1 MSKTIKGTLLGVLLA
16 AFAVWCAN
24 ELLRVRAHHA

>member
-1 MSKTIKGTLLGVLLA
+1 MRGSRVIITGMLLGVLLA

-24 ELLRVRAHHA
+24 ELLRV